1 MLKRRMV
8 AVKKILIVD
17 DEDDILEYL
26 GTLFQD
32 NGYETLAARDGEEA
46 MKFTREEKPDLVTL
60 DITMPEKSGVR
71 YYREVKEDPD
81 LCGIPIIIVTG
92 VTGWGLDPD
101 GFQKFISS
109 RKQVP
114 PPEGF
119 MSKPIDRD
127 ILLKMVGDLIH

>member
-1 MLKRRMV
+1 M
-8 AVKKILIVD
+8 KKILIVD

-26 GTLFQD
+26 STLFQD
-32 NGYETLAARDGEEA
+32 NGYETIGARDGKEA
-46 MKFTREEKPDLVTL
+46 LELLRKEKPDLITL

-71 YYREVKEDPD
+71 FYRDVKEDEEFQKV
-81 LCGIPIIIVTG
+81 PIIIVTG
-92 VTGWGLDPD
+92 VTGWGLDPA

-127 ILLKMVGDLIH
+127 VLLRMIEEQLS